1 MDFEFGRLKQR
12 ALELIFPGAQLTND
26 VASKS
31 SIWCLGQEHI
41 RSPPPPPAEARPRP
55 PSFNNTQPSPPEST
69 ASHSIP
75 SNGPATPPDSTA
87 SSSFDSG
94 LAYDEARNSEDDY
107 GWPPSFL
114 DDFEARIWLTYRSG
128 FPAIPRSQDP
138 AAASAISLKVR
149 FSSWADQ
156 GGFTSDTGWGCM
168 IRSGQSLLANSLVML
183 RLGRGMR
190 SSCPVYSGF

>member
-26 VASKS
+26 VAPKS
-31 SIWCLGQEHI
+31 PIWCLGQEHI
-41 RSPPPPPAEARPRP
+41 RSPAEARP
-55 PSFNNTQPSPPEST
+55 PSLNTHPSPPDSSAVHT
-69 ASHSIP
+69 IP
-75 SNGPATPPDSTA
+75 SKAPATPPDSTA

-183 RLGRGMR
+183 RLGRGMP
-190 SSCPVYSGF
+190 SLFLFHAGP